1 MEPISEGKGKANNR
15 IEYIDIAKFVAIFL
29 LLIEHTGNWIDFS
42 GGGTTYLSCG
52 FVPFTCRC
60 FL

>member
-42 GGGTTYLSCG
+42 GGG
-52 FVPFTCRC
+52 VRPI
-60 FL
+60 